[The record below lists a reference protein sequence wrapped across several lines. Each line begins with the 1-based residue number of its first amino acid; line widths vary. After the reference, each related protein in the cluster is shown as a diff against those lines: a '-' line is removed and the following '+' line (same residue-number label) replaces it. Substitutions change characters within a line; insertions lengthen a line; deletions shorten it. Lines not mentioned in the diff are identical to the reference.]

1 MKYQPNRRSPRP
13 SDRRWTTPQRRPP
26 GVRPGTPPGA
36 AVPISQAHEPPV
48 RRYIHPIG
56 PVQSASP
63 AAQPAPD
70 PLAEVRETLDR
81 HSRLLDELLRRQGSD
96 NSDTK

>member
-48 RRYIHPIG
+48 RRYIHPIR
-56 PVQSASP
+56 SN
-63 AAQPAPD
+63 PAPRRD
-70 PLAEVRETLDR
+70 SLEEALAGMLETL
-81 HSRLLDELLRRQGSD
+81 SRQTDLLEELLRRTEKGD
-96 NSDTK
+96 GGP